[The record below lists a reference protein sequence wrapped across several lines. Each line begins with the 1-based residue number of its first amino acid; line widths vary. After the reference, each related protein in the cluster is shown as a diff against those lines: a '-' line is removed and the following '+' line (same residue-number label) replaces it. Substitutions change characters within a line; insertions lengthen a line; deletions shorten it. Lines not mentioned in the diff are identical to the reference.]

1 MIRMTFAVVALLLT
15 TTACGG
21 GQVRMGAAATFAD
34 APRISQDD
42 LGTATE
48 EWQRFYAR
56 HPLDRSILLLP
67 QADSLQGS
75 ILAGL
80 IGMRVA
86 DRTAAE
92 RGIEVTDAQVDQF
105 VSQLTGGQTARFD
118 QVAMRFGVAP
128 SHSRQFAR
136 TLLITDRLS
145 QGAADE
151 DAAVRQV
158 GDAFGA
164 SARAMGIKVNPRFGD
179 DYASGVRLGMLY
191 PPIQHLSALATGTGR

>member
-1 MIRMTFAVVALLLT
+1 MTLAVVALALSA
-15 TTACGG
+15 TACG

-34 APRISQDD
+34 EPRISQAD
-42 LGTATE
+42 LGTAAE
-48 EWQRFYAR
+48 EWQTYYAK

-67 QADSLQGS
+67 KADSLQGS

-86 DRTAAE
+86 DQTAE
-92 RGIEVTDAQVDQF
+92 DRGIEVTDAQVDQF
-105 VSQLTGGQTARFD
+105 IAQLTGGQTARFD

-128 SHSRQFAR
+128 SHSRRFAR
-136 TLLITDRLS
+136 MLLITDRLS

-158 GDAFGA
+158 GDAFAA
-164 SARAMGIKVNPRFGD
+164 SARGMGIKVNPRYGD
-179 DYASGVRLGMLY
+179 AYASGVSLGMLY
-191 PPIQHLSALATGTGR
+191 PPVQHLSLPATGTGR